1 MLTLNDVLAAVGLVL
16 LTYVFSVVF
25 LMALL
30 VVGHGVTCCWEPLG
44 WIVAGMRQIV

>member
-1 MLTLNDVLAAVGLVL
+1 MLTWNDVFAAVGLVL
-16 LTYVFSVVF
+16 LTNVFSILF

-44 WIVAGMRQIV
+44 WILAGMRQIV